1 MRKRICFSILTL
13 LLFSV
18 VALAAGKRFTLVLDA
33 GHGGRDMGAS
43 GAYSKEK
50 DLTLKYALAFGKIVE
65 RNCPDVKVVYTRKG
79 DTYLELRQRAAIAN
93 RNKADLF
100 VSVHINAVSGHRSVR
115 GYQTYTLGRSLR
127 NGNTRGIAEN
137 LEVAKRENSVIFL
150 EKDYK
155 ASYQGFDPNSAESDI
170 MFEFV
175 QDKNR
180 ERSVELARL
189 LQSNVCAATGRVN
202 AGAFQDNLAVL
213 RLTSM
218 PGCLMELGF
227 ISTPDEEDFL
237 NSDAATD
244 RYARGFFSAFKAYKD
259 KFDNNIV
266 VPYEAPMQEQIN
278 VPTVVPAEYQPAP
291 EPVSSRRTRQQDRRS
306 ARADDIREAGQPTQS
321 APVQTMEP
329 SVNKQDI
336 VDRPMFKVQFL
347 VSRSL
352 LPVSDVRFKGLE
364 DCGIYE
370 EGGLYKYTYGSSD
383 NYNDIYELR
392 KQILDRFPDA
402 FIVAFKNGS
411 RMDVNQAIQEFK
423 NNR

>member
-13 LLFSV
+13 LLFAV
-18 VALAAGKRFTLVLDA
+18 VSSAAGKRFTLVLDA
-33 GHGGRDMGAS
+33 GHGGRDMGAP

-50 DLTLKYALAFGKIVE
+50 DLTLKYALAFGRIVE
-65 RNCPDVKVVYTRKG
+65 RNCPDVKVVYTRKS

-93 RNKADLF
+93 QNKADLF
-100 VSVHINAVSGHRSVR
+100 VSVHINAVSGRRNVR

-127 NGNTRGIAEN
+127 NGNTQGIAQN

-155 ASYQGFDPNSAESDI
+155 TTYQGFDPNSAESDI

-189 LQSNVCAATGRVN
+189 LQSNVCATTGRVN

-237 NSDAATD
+237 NSDAATE
-244 RYARGFFSAFKAYKD
+244 RYARGFLNAFKAYKN
-259 KFDNNIV
+259 KFDSNIV
-266 VPYEAPMQEQIN
+266 VPYEAPTQEQIN
-278 VPTVVPAEYQPAP
+278 VPTVVPAEYQPEP
-291 EPVSSRRTRQQDRRS
+291 EPVSSRDRQESDRRS
-306 ARADDIREAGQPTQS
+306 TATAGPESAEQPAQT
-321 APVQTMEP
+321 PPIQTMLP
-329 SVNKQDI
+329 SVNKQDL
-336 VDRPMFKVQFL
+336 VGRPMFKVQFL

-352 LPVSDVRFKGLE
+352 LPVGDVRFKGLE

-383 NYNDIYELR
+383 NYNDIYQLR

-402 FIVAFKNGS
+402 FIVAFKNGG
-411 RMDVNQAIQEFK
+411 RMDVNQAIKEFK